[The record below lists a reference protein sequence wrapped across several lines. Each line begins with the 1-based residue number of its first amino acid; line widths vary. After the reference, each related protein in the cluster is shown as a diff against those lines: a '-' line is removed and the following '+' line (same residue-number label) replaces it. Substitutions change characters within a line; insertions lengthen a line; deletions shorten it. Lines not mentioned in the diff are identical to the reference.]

1 MTRARNLADFNAA
14 GVLTSTSTINP
25 ANLDSTGTIPSALLA
40 DVGGGK
46 VLQVKVKHL
55 PSSIALNGGG
65 QTTALTSDT
74 ITLSSSS
81 NQLYIIASINY
92 DLQGFG
98 QTTDPAAQVFLY
110 DQAGNS
116 LANQNLEIQLTNSN
130 DGMEGV
136 ATLQAIYSPP
146 DTSETVSIR
155 YQRDNGQIRL
165 RGSNNYQ
172 NATTLTVM
180 EIAA

>member
-40 DVGGGK
+40 GVGGGK

-55 PSSIALNGGG
+55 PASIALNGGVR
-65 QTTALTSDT
+65 TTALTSDT

-98 QTTDPAAQVFLY
+98 QTTDPAAQIFLC
-110 DQAGNS
+110 DQAGNV
-116 LANQNLEIQLTNSN
+116 LANQNLEIQLTNNN

-146 DTSETVSIR
+146 DTSETVRIR

-165 RGSNNYQ
+165 RGSNNYH